1 MTCNSFPIRNK
12 MLCEIREERANRES
26 ERERER
32 KRVWCEY
39 ICLKDIVSLEIS
51 GILKIIMKYR
61 SKT

>member
-1 MTCNSFPIRNK
+1 
-12 MLCEIREERANRES
+12 MLCEIREERANRER
-26 ERERER
+26 ERVRER

-39 ICLKDIVSLEIS
+39 IFLKDIVSLEIS

>member
-1 MTCNSFPIRNK
+1 MYVVKES
-12 MLCEIREERANRES
+12 RER

-32 KRVWCEY
+32 KRVWCDY

-51 GILKIIMKYR
+51 GILKIILKYR

>member
-1 MTCNSFPIRNK
+1 
-12 MLCEIREERANRES
+12 MLCEIREERENRERER

-39 ICLKDIVSLEIS
+39 ICLKDIVSLKIS
-51 GILKIIMKYR
+51 GILKIMMKHR

>member
-1 MTCNSFPIRNK
+1 
-12 MLCEIREERANRES
+12 MLCEIGEERG
-26 ERERER
+26 ERERKKER

-39 ICLKDIVSLEIS
+39 MCLKDIVSLKIS

>member
-1 MTCNSFPIRNK
+1 
-12 MLCEIREERANRES
+12 MLCEIREERAER

-39 ICLKDIVSLEIS
+39 ICLKDIVTLKIS